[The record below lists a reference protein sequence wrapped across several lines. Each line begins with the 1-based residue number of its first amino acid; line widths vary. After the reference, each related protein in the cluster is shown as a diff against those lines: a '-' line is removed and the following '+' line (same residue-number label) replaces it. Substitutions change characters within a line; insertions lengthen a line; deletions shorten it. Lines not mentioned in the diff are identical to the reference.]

1 MVNCNAPGRITA
13 LMIYINFANEH
24 TKLVEFDFNAKSV
37 LFTRTRPA
45 RFHQDFFRLFDVG
58 YIVGGSQ
65 KMSEIGVEMLD
76 YFRENVRIF
85 RKLSKTLAKVK
96 MFFAQDL
103 RAKTQQ
109 SCPSQTSPRLFS
121 NVRKMLNVEE
131 NVGNSRKM
139 SDIVRSLNSE
149 GETFYYL
156 SFVSFN

>member
-1 MVNCNAPGRITA
+1 
-13 LMIYINFANEH
+13 
-24 TKLVEFDFNAKSV
+24 
-37 LFTRTRPA
+37 
-45 RFHQDFFRLFDVG
+45 
-58 YIVGGSQ
+58 
-65 KMSEIGVEMLD
+65 MSEIGVEMLD

-131 NVGNSRKM
+131 NVGKCQ
-139 SDIVRSLNSE
+139 I
-149 GETFYYL
+149 L
-156 SFVSFN
+156 SGR